1 MSSQPQTKTITIT
14 VKVQTDLSGSF
25 RIPFTG
31 TPMFNFEKGK
41 SLPMKDTPLVS
52 VSPDGKQTIAGHL
65 KVENVPGFGTVTY
78 SGNFEL
84 DNQGDKGIVKWDS
97 PAQEEDD
104 WNSRVTTPIPE
115 KEGKSYG

>member
-1 MSSQPQTKTITIT
+1 MEEPMSSQPQTKTIIIA

-25 RIPFTG
+25 KIPFSG

-41 SLPMKDTPLVS
+41 SLPMKDTLLVS
-52 VSPDGKQTIAGHL
+52 VFSGGKQTVAGHL
-65 KVENVPGFGTVTY
+65 KIENVPGFGTVTY

-84 DNQGDKGIVKWDS
+84 DNQGDKGTVKWDS

-104 WNSRVTTPIPE
+104 WN
-115 KEGKSYG
+115 